1 MSHTARRKAQDG
13 QFSSRPPPYTGRPPP
28 EIPVSRS
35 SKTDG
40 LEKPGQHRSSFSRAS
55 ENHTIKSFSNAEL
68 ASHDQN
74 EPPAEETHPKTCG
87 FCDEQKSPL
96 WNCSYCDTSF
106 CDACWDLQ
114 LPHRPGK
121 KGPDGLPHEK
131 ANPTIVKRLKEI
143 LTPSQDHYEQHALHM
158 EDEDTTWFG
167 LDRDSQ
173 NRPIFQDYGRYSAIM
188 VESNNGD
195 YRSRYPQLVSFIGQT
210 GAGKSTLI
218 KMLIDQQERKS
229 ATQNW
234 GFPSPVAGSL
244 ANGGSV
250 PTSGDVHLYSDPKTY
265 TSGYPMLY
273 ADCEGL
279 EGGENTPMAT
289 QYRSGAPVPHKEK
302 RKDEHTPREHR
313 KRNKITKP
321 LHCMP
326 RDIKW
331 ANSPET
337 LKRQYAVTELYPR
350 LLYTFSDVI
359 VFVLRNPKVFESTVV
374 SLLIDWASTSLEKSL
389 NQPTLPHAIIALNA
403 TDTKVNQG
411 EWDPEYAT
419 ELLMSSVSGAIN
431 RYPNFRALKDH
442 WSERGKQIHTMK
454 DLLECYY
461 SSITVVRIP
470 GEGRY
475 MMIDDQVEKLHDEI
489 TRRCSES
496 FNAKRRS
503 RMLSNSET
511 LNTYLQCAFD
521 HFSQD
526 LHQPFDFMDISFKIN
541 PIPSHFGGNILRLAV
556 AMQSRHRD
564 NPRTMFKELS
574 YMVASCILL
583 DCARHSLQG
592 PAEQILEKYYLQHC
606 DYALEDYCAIFCPCT
621 YRNKRGE
628 QCVNVKERHPKGH
641 QNKRGHIIGTGPYE
655 AYFTFDNFM
664 EDWANHLRASLTN
677 FQNILSSRRLMSPSV
692 DEVQIVSKIHHGNLN
707 KFYSHLGGAQ
717 RFISHTACFC
727 CLREVAEHAL
737 PCGHV
742 ICTPCIKGYGK
753 PHSDLPG
760 SYTIGSCPLHEI
772 DTIFPEPWDIHFKPP
787 LAGVRVL
794 SLDGGGMRGIV
805 ILEILSQLQNELRG
819 IPVQDFFD
827 LIVGT
832 STGGIL
838 ALGLGI
844 KNWSVP
850 HCIALFNKM
859 VDKAFTPRFLGG
871 VSFGKPTYRATPLED
886 SLAECFGEESMF
898 GGVHE
903 TLIPCTRKV
912 AVTSATETGE
922 QAVIFTNYNRA
933 DDDEVGYQLIRPD
946 DPKNDLL
953 IREAARATSAAPTFF
968 KPFKNPRTTEGFVDG
983 AIFHNNP
990 VRIANYESKLLWPD
1004 VEDRHADVLLSLG
1017 TAHYWSDKD
1026 PSLHATRSDR
1036 RRMHIRRVFG
1046 SAKPS
1051 IEEKRSMPA
1060 LRAFGEME
1068 SWVTIFKKR
1077 IESVLDA
1084 ELTWKE
1090 FRKEI
1095 RGNYSEIAVE
1105 RYIRINPRT
1114 KDRTPKMDDKDKIHV
1129 LHDEM
1134 KKCLERSDMQNKI
1147 KMIAYRLVASSFYF
1161 EKSGPC
1167 KEAGGH
1173 ITISGMIRCRFAA
1186 GSGNLRK
1193 LGEYMRN
1200 HQGGERFQ
1208 PFFHVQEVN
1217 HDESAHNIPI
1227 TAQAIRDMIE
1237 RGRFDLGKLAIPVT
1251 SETSIV
1257 AIDLHLTDDKARYFV
1272 KSGFPISGFPR
1283 SLADGDVLKRIPSD
1297 TSSILERPSMASKRQ
1312 SLREKRHNRNR
1323 ISLDR
1328 PSSDS
1333 NISYELQGSSRT
1345 SNSSKSNVN
1354 LSFPET
1360 PDDVSSWAQGRTEA
1374 SRPPLA
1380 PVQQM
1385 TTRGHYHMALPGL
1398 SLEEGLFE
1406 LDSEPVARL
1415 GEVGHPDDDHEA
1427 LAQVLERSRYEAQP
1441 LKRTNTGTDEEELA
1455 KALSLSMQV
1464 R

>member
-40 LEKPGQHRSSFSRAS
+40 LEKSGQHRSSFSRAS
-55 ENHTIKSFSNAEL
+55 ERYTAKSFSNAEP
-68 ASHDQN
+68 ANRN
-74 EPPAEETHPKTCG
+74 EPPAEVTHTKTCG
-87 FCDEQKSPL
+87 FCDEQKSPI

-106 CDACWDLQ
+106 CDPCWDLQ

-131 ANPTIVKRLKEI
+131 ANPTIVKRLKDI

-173 NRPIFQDYGRYSAIM
+173 NRPVFQDYGRYSAIM

-229 ATQNW
+229 VTRDW

-250 PTSGDVHLYSDPKTY
+250 PTSGDVHLYSDPKTHA
-265 TSGYPMLY
+265 SGYPMLY

-279 EGGENTPMAT
+279 EGGENTPMAA
-289 QYRSGAPVPHKEK
+289 QYRSSVPVPHKEK
-302 RKDEHTPREHR
+302 KRDEHIPREHR

-321 LHCMP
+321 LHCTQ

-359 VFVLRNPKVFESTVV
+359 VFVLRNPKVFESTVI
-374 SLLIDWASTSLEKSL
+374 SLLINWASTSLEKSL
-389 NQPTLPHAIIALNA
+389 NQPTLPHAIIVLNA

-419 ELLMSSVSGAIN
+419 SLLMSSVSGAIE
-431 RYPNFRALKDH
+431 RDPDFRALKEH
-442 WSERGKQIHTMK
+442 WSEQGKHIQTMK

-475 MMIDDQVEKLHDEI
+475 MMIDDQIEKLHDEI
-489 TRRCSES
+489 SRRCSES
-496 FNAKRRS
+496 LNAKRRS

-521 HFSQD
+521 HFAQD
-526 LHQPFDFMDISFKIN
+526 LHQPFDFMDVSFKIN
-541 PIPSHFGGNILRLAV
+541 PIPSDFGGNILKLAV
-556 AMQSRHRD
+556 AMKSRYD
-564 NPRTMFKELS
+564 DPRTMFKDLS
-574 YMVASCILL
+574 YIVASCILL
-583 DCARHSLQG
+583 DCARQNSQG
-592 PAEQILEKYYLQHC
+592 LAEQILDKHYLPHC

-628 QCVNVKERHPKGH
+628 QCVNVKERHSKGH

-664 EDWANHLRASLTN
+664 EDWAHHLRASLTD
-677 FQNILSSRRLMSPSV
+677 FQNTLSSKRMMSPSV
-692 DEVQIVSKIHHGNLN
+692 DEVQIVSKIHHANLN
-707 KFYSHLGGAQ
+707 KFYSRLGGAQ
-717 RFISHTACFC
+717 CFVSHTTCFC
-727 CLREVAEHAL
+727 CLRELAEHAL

-742 ICTPCIKGYGK
+742 LCTPCIKGYGK
-753 PHSDLPG
+753 PHSDLSG
-760 SYTIGSCPLHEI
+760 SFTVASCPLHEF
-772 DTIFPEPWDIHFKPP
+772 DTIFPEAWDVHFKPP

-805 ILEILSQLQNELRG
+805 ILEVLRQLQTELRG
-819 IPVQDFFD
+819 MPVQDFFD

-844 KNWSVP
+844 KNWSIST
-850 HCIALFNKM
+850 CITLFTRM
-859 VDKAFTPRFLGG
+859 VDRAFTPRFLGG
-871 VSFGKPTYRATPLED
+871 VSFGKPTYRASPLEE
-886 SLAECFGEESMF
+886 SLKECFGEESIF
-898 GGVHE
+898 GGGRE
-903 TLIPCTRKV
+903 TSIACTRKV
-912 AVTSATETGE
+912 AVTAATETGE
-922 QAVIFTNYNRA
+922 RAVIFTNYNRA
-933 DDDEVGYQLIRPD
+933 DDEEGNSNP
-946 DPKNDLL
+946 P
-953 IREAARATSAAPTFF
+953 ARATSAAPTFF
-968 KPFKNPRTTEGFVDG
+968 KPFRNPDTKEGYVDG

-1004 VEDRHADVLLSLG
+1004 VEDRHPDILLSLG
-1017 TAHYWSDKD
+1017 TAHHGSDRD
-1026 PSLHATRSDR
+1026 QSLQATSSDR
-1036 RRMHIRRVFG
+1036 RRMHIRRVFSSVG
-1046 SAKPS
+1046 
-1051 IEEKRSMPA
+1051 EKRSTPA

-1095 RGNYSEIAVE
+1095 RGKSSEIAVE

-1114 KDRTPKMDDKDKIHV
+1114 KDRTPKMDDKDKIRI
-1129 LHDEM
+1129 LHDEI
-1134 KKCLERSDMQNKI
+1134 KTGLTRNDMQIKI
-1147 KMIAYRLVASSFYF
+1147 KTIAYRLVASSFYF

-1167 KEAGGH
+1167 REAGGH
-1173 ITISGMIRCRFAA
+1173 VTISGMIRCRFAA
-1186 GSGNLRK
+1186 GSENLRN
-1193 LGEYMRN
+1193 LGDYMRK
-1200 HQGGERFQ
+1200 HQRGERFQ
-1208 PFFHVQEVN
+1208 PFFRVQEVN
-1217 HDESAHNIPI
+1217 HDESVHSIPI

-1251 SETSIV
+1251 SEMSIV
-1257 AIDLHLTDDKARYFV
+1257 SIDLHLTDDKARYFV
-1272 KSGFPISGFPR
+1272 RSGFPISGFPR
-1283 SLADGDVLKRIPSD
+1283 SLSDGDVLKRIPSD
-1297 TSSILERPSMASKRQ
+1297 TASMPERPRMASKRQ
-1312 SLREKRHNRNR
+1312 SLREKRHNNSR

-1333 NISYELQGSSRT
+1333 NISYELQGSSKN
-1345 SNSSKSNVN
+1345 SNSSRSN
-1354 LSFPET
+1354 LSFPDT
-1360 PDDVSSWAQGRTEA
+1360 PDDVSSWSQRRMEA
-1374 SRPPLA
+1374 SRPPPK

-1385 TTRGHYHMALPGL
+1385 TSGGHYHMGLPGQPL
-1398 SLEEGLFE
+1398 NEELYE
-1406 LDSEPVARL
+1406 LDSEPVARF
-1415 GEVGHPDDDHEA
+1415 EEMGHSDENDEA
-1427 LAQVLERSRYEAQP
+1427 LVQVLERSRYEAQS
-1441 LKRTNTGTDEEELA
+1441 LQRTDTGTDEEELA
-1455 KALSLSMQV
+1455 KALSLSMQFQ
-1464 R
+1464 

>member
-541 PIPSHFGGNILRLAV
+541 PIPSHFGGNILRLAGLLNKYWKNTTFNTVTTHSKIIALSFVHAHIATSV
-556 AMQSRHRD
+556 A
-564 NPRTMFKELS
+564 N
-574 YMVASCILL
+574 I
-583 DCARHSLQG
+583 
-592 PAEQILEKYYLQHC
+592 
-606 DYALEDYCAIFCPCT
+606 
-621 YRNKRGE
+621 
-628 QCVNVKERHPKGH
+628 
-641 QNKRGHIIGTGPYE
+641 
-655 AYFTFDNFM
+655 TFDNFM

-1134 KKCLERSDMQNKI
+1134 KKQ
-1147 KMIAYRLVASSFYF
+1147 
-1161 EKSGPC
+1161 
-1167 KEAGGH
+1167 
-1173 ITISGMIRCRFAA
+1173 GMIRCRFAA